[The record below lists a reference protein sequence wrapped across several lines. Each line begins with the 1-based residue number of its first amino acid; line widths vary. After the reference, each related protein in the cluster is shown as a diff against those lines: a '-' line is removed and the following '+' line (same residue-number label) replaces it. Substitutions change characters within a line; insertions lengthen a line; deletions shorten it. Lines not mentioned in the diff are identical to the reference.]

1 MLTPEQETAWWKSHC
16 AACGGEMPA
25 RRRAACFECGH
36 AWRWR
41 WQLSLH
47 DARTTW
53 KYTVGYVFL
62 PDKNELKIRW
72 WRRVRARRPSKVWV
86 CPCCAH
92 DF

>member
-47 DARTTW
+47 DARAYWVATGGGW
-53 KYTVGYVFL
+53 H
-62 PDKNELKIRW
+62 W
-72 WRRVRARRPSKVWV
+72 WQVAYRVRPRRPSRVYC